1 MSLSLRRA
9 LAAAAATATVLAL
22 AGCGGDDTKGEKAS
36 DPVASSSAT
45 GDGGEEA
52 GGSGPSVEVGQELS
66 GPEFAAVLKTALD
79 QATTAHIT
87 MELGK
92 GTGTG
97 EGDADYTTT
106 PPELAMTLSMAALGG
121 EVEVRLV
128 DGTMYMKSPSFGDKW
143 VSFPLDDPKSP
154 MASLGGELDMTK
166 QFETFAAAVTSATFT
181 GPEDVDGESLDH
193 YTATVDSAKLTDS
206 MPSAPGADLPDTM
219 TQDWWFDSDGRIR
232 KFSTDFGVTST
243 VLTLSDW
250 GADVS
255 IEAPP
260 SDEVTSMPG
269 MAG

>member
-1 MSLSLRRA
+1 MILSVRRA

-22 AGCGGDDTKGEKAS
+22 AGCGGDDSSGEKAS
-36 DPVASSSAT
+36 DSPTSSAT
-45 GDGGEEA
+45 ADASDGGD
-52 GGSGPSVEVGQELS
+52 SGASSAEVGQELS
-66 GPEFAAVLKTALD
+66 GPEFVAVLKNALD

-87 MELGK
+87 MDLGQ
-92 GTGTG
+92 GTGSG
-97 EGDADYTTT
+97 EGDADYTTS

-143 VSFPLDDPKSP
+143 ISFSLDDPKSP
-154 MASLGGELDMTK
+154 MAALGGELDIAK
-166 QFETFAAAVTSATFT
+166 QFETFAGAVTTATFT

-193 YTATVDSAKLTDS
+193 YSATVDTAKLLES
-206 MPSAPGADLPDTM
+206 MPAAAGAELPDTM

-232 KFSTDFGVTST
+232 KFSSDFGVTST